1 MTPAQRCDE
10 IIRMIDEVLDGAL
23 HADHMVMAAPLLVGP
38 LLVDPS
44 VDLPQTLTHLESWAY
59 LESRA

>member
-23 HADHMVMAAPLLVGP
+23 RAERGIIPTP

-44 VDLPQTLTHLESWAY
+44 FDRPVALTYVESWAP